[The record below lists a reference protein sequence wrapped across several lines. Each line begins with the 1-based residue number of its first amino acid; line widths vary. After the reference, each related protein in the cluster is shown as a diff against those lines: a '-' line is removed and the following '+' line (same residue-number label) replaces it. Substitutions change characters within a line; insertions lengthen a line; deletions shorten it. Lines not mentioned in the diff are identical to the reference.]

1 MLTYV
6 YKGQKNTG
14 YHSLHMKSLF
24 SDLFVTTDMLSL
36 FASNGTFIW
45 KNFNGKNISAFQLHL
60 GEKLFDINGGS
71 PLLHK
76 ALNQII
82 NVLQAGAILKSQ
94 MISPQVLHAKQL
106 QNQSS
111 VFKCF

>member
-1 MLTYV
+1 MGLSYERTSTE
-6 YKGQKNTG
+6 KI
-14 YHSLHMKSLF
+14 SLLF
-24 SDLFVTTDMLSL
+24 
-36 FASNGTFIW
+36 NCI
-45 KNFNGKNISAFQLHL
+45 L